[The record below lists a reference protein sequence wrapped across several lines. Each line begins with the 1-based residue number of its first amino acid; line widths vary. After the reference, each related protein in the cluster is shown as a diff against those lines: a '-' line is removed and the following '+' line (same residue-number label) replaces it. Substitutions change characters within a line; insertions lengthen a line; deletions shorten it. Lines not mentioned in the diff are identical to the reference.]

1 MSHSFALFAL
11 FCFSAIG
18 FADSKDGVDPNLRKF
33 FSTHCVRCHG
43 PEKQKGDFRIDSL
56 KVSETPVEA
65 EQWQLVSDK
74 LNLGKMPPE
83 KVKERPSLPE
93 VEFVTT
99 WIAGEL
105 RRAKRALAAHTG
117 EVVLRRLNRLE
128 YENTVEDLFGVRGDF
143 AIGFP
148 EDATADG
155 FNNIGA
161 ALMLSA
167 EQVSQY
173 MKAADFILER
183 AIVTTPRPETKNV
196 AFTLADENKLIE
208 EQEKRSAE
216 YQKKNP
222 PTESETKKRE
232 AERKKGNFGHNY
244 YPKYGDD
251 YLIPMRYTRP
261 STKDY
266 FHVRHPGWYR
276 FKVVGYAAR
285 NEGKVMRLEVSHG
298 TDRKEEIPTIADV
311 IQYEDETPIESEYR
325 VYLQPN
331 HRVTLTML
339 DGPNWMWGS
348 KIAENKEPV
357 IALRKVEMEGPLIE
371 GWPPRGHR
379 NLFGSHDITKLNDK
393 TAIEILR
400 DFAPRLF
407 RRPVDDFV
415 VGPFVAFYQERRKSL
430 PPLDALKLTFKA
442 MMTSPLF
449 LYHYEAAGKVDDYA
463 LANRVSYFL
472 WRSIPDDELLQLAAS
487 GMLSAPTTLNT
498 QVDRLL
504 ADSKSERFLKDFVGQ
519 WLQISKVG
527 EMQPDM
533 NLYPEYDPDLERGMV
548 AETESFIREIL
559 VNDLSLTNLI
569 DSDWAMLNDRLAR
582 HYGIEGVRGNKFRKV
597 SLDKTETVRGGIL
610 THASILNLTSNG
622 TVTSPVVRGVWI
634 LNHLLGTP
642 PPPPP
647 PDVPAI
653 DPDIRGASTIQEQ
666 LAKHRSVPECNSC
679 HQKIDPYGIALEN
692 FDVIGAWREKY
703 RALKPPKVVT
713 EWSKPTLIDG
723 PAVVSNDEISNL
735 GAFKNFQEF
744 RKILF
749 KSKHQVLRNV
759 AEKLATFALGRTMD
773 FTDLEDIDNIVKET
787 KSKGEGMKTM
797 LHALVQSPLF
807 RKP

>member
-1 MSHSFALFAL
+1 MNTPAALFAL
-11 FCFSAIG
+11 FCLSASG
-18 FADSKDGVDPNLRKF
+18 YADSKDGVDPKLRKF

-43 PEKQKGDFRIDSL
+43 PKKQKGDFRVDKL
-56 KVSETPVEA
+56 KISETPTEA
-65 EQWQLVSDK
+65 EQWQSVSDK
-74 LNLGKMPPE
+74 LHLGKMPPE

-93 VEFVTT
+93 VDFVTT
-99 WIAGEL
+99 WIAAEL
-105 RRAKRALAAHTG
+105 RRAKRALAGHTG

-128 YENTVEDLFGVRGDF
+128 YENTVDDLFGVRGDF

-148 EDATADG
+148 DDATAEG
-155 FNNIGA
+155 FNNIGS

-167 EQVSQY
+167 EQVNQY
-173 MKAADFILER
+173 MKAADFILKR
-183 AIVTTPRPETKNV
+183 AIVTEPRPETKNIS
-196 AFTLADENKLIE
+196 FTLADQNKKIE

-216 YQKKNP
+216 YRKKNP
-222 PTESETKKRE
+222 PTESEKKKSE

-266 FHVRHPGWYR
+266 FQVRQPGWYR

-357 IALRKVEMEGPLIE
+357 IALRKVEIEGPLIE
-371 GWPPRGHR
+371 DWPPRGYR
-379 NLFGSHDITKLNDK
+379 NLFGSHDITKLDDN
-393 TAIEILR
+393 AAGEILR
-400 DFAPRLF
+400 EFAPRLF
-407 RRPVDDFV
+407 RRPVDDSV
-415 VGPFVAFYQERRKSL
+415 VGPFVAFYQGRRKSL

-442 MMTSPLF
+442 MMASPLF
-449 LYHYEAAGKVDDYA
+449 LYHYEAAGKVDDFA
-463 LANRVSYFL
+463 LANRLSYFL
-472 WRSIPDDELLQLAAS
+472 WRSIPDEELLRLAAART
-487 GMLSAPTTLNT
+487 LLNTTTLKA
-498 QVDRLL
+498 QVERML
-504 ADSKSERFLKDFVGQ
+504 ADAKSERFLKDFVGQ

-527 EMQPDM
+527 EMQPDK

-559 VNDLSLTNLI
+559 VNDLSLKNLI

-582 HYGIEGVRGNKFRKV
+582 HYGIDGVKGNKFRKV
-597 SLDKTETVRGGIL
+597 SLDKAKTVRGGIL
-610 THASILNLTSNG
+610 TQASILNVTSNG

-634 LNHLLGTP
+634 LEQLLGTP

-666 LAKHRSVPECNSC
+666 LAKHRLIPQCNSC
-679 HQKIDPYGIALEN
+679 HRKIDPYGIALEN

-713 EWSKPTLIDG
+713 QWSKPTLIDG
-723 PAVVSNDEISNL
+723 PAVVSNDEISPH

-744 RKILF
+744 RQILF
-749 KSKHQVLRNV
+749 KNEHQVFRNV
-759 AEKLATFALGRTMD
+759 AEKLAMFALGRTMD
-773 FTDLEDIDNIVKET
+773 FTDREDIDNIVKET
-787 KSKGEGMKTM
+787 KSKGGGMKTM
-797 LHALVQSPLF
+797 LHALVQSPIF